1 MEQTTKSTGIV
12 ARILAFLNITDEG
25 KIGHFINKQI
35 NTLKRDIEGL
45 KRNIETLQFNHKIK
59 LQDID
64 EKIEDATS
72 AFEEAFLNVPIDKV
86 NTNEKQTS
94 FAEEFW
100 KNISEKEEILRAL
113 EKQRRE
119 LEESFTKA
127 VEDISKQIGVRENR
141 LEKLN

>member
-86 NTNEKQTS
+86 NTNEKQAA

-100 KNISEKEEILRAL
+100 QNIGERETVLTNLQE
-113 EKQRRE
+113 QRKKLVE
-119 LEESFTKA
+119 TFDNA
-127 VEDISKQIGVRENR
+127 VAEVNKQITVRESR
-141 LEKLN
+141 LAKLN